1 MTTPS
6 QSSDGPIAGNYL
18 YLSPTLPAAD
28 DSCFERFASV
38 PPSETD
44 LLVITRSLEE
54 TLANWRRIHDAPPA
68 NVSIVSIADETR
80 SVTGRDPATGT
91 PRAEMIWP
99 VSHPGDLTGIEIA
112 ITEILA
118 QQPRAGRLVVCF
130 QALDAVLQYA
140 AVKPT
145 YRFLHKLTT
154 RFEQAG
160 AIAHYH
166 VADFQVDKKSVTSIR
181 PLFDGVIETDTN
193 EAVPRSTVPRDE
205 STPTDE

>member
-1 MTTPS
+1 MTPPS

-68 NVSIVSIADETR
+68 NVNIVSIAEKTR
-80 SVTGRDPATGT
+80 SVTDSDFATGT
-91 PRAEMIWP
+91 PRAEMLWP

-118 QQPRAGRLVVCF
+118 QRPPAGRLVVCF

-154 RFEQAG
+154 RFEQAD

-166 VADFQVDKKSVTSIR
+166 VADFQVDNKTVTSIR
-181 PLFDGVIETDTN
+181 PLFDGIIETDSN
-193 EAVPRSTVPRDE
+193 EAVHRPRVPPEE
-205 STPTDE
+205 STTADE